1 MIRIDTGLVIMIINK
16 VWAVYFS
23 PTGTTKKITECI
35 AAEIGKKLHK
45 EIGTVDFTLPDMR
58 ISDQVYGP
66 EDLVIFGMPVYAG
79 RVPNV
84 LLPYLKEK
92 IKGGGALAVP
102 VMLYG
107 NRHYDDGLIELKG
120 ILEADGFH
128 TIAAG
133 AFIGEHSFSRLLAAG
148 RPDEQDIITAR
159 RLSEIAAMR
168 VTEMIKPAG
177 DLILPGEEGQLRPYY
192 TPRDRYGTPINILKV
207 KPRTNEKCVNCGACA
222 AACPMGSISSEDFS
236 LVSGRCIK
244 CGACIKKCPVGAK
257 YYDDEGY
264 IYHKHELEELY
275 SRRAEP
281 ELW

>member
-1 MIRIDTGLVIMIINK
+1 MNKNGWLINK

-23 PTGTTKKITECI
+23 PTGTTKKVTECI
-35 AAEIGKKLHK
+35 AGKIAERLHA
-45 EIGTVDFTLPDMR
+45 ETGIVDFTLPGAR
-58 ISDQVYGP
+58 NEEQVYGSA
-66 EDLVIFGMPVYAG
+66 DLVVFGTPIYAG

-92 IKGGGALAVP
+92 IKADGALAVP
-102 VMLYG
+102 VVLFG
-107 NRHYDDGLIELKG
+107 NRDYDDGLIELKG
-120 ILEADGFH
+120 ILETDGFH

-148 RPDEQDIITAR
+148 RPDEPDILSAR
-159 RLSEIAAMR
+159 RLSEIVAR
-168 VTEMIKPAG
+168 RIEEMDVPAVN
-177 DLILPGEEGQLRPYY
+177 LMIPGEEGQLRPYY

-207 KPRTNEKCVNCGACA
+207 KPKTSEKCTSCGACA
-222 AACPMGSISSEDFS
+222 AACPMGSISSENYG
-236 LVSGRCIK
+236 LISGVCIK

-264 IYHKHELEELY
+264 NYHKHELEELY

-281 ELW
+281 EIW